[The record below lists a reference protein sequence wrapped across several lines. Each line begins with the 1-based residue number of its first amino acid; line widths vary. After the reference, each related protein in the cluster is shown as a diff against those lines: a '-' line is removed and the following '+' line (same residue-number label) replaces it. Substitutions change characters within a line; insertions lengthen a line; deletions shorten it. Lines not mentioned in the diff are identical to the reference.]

1 MIYWIVAESTLII
14 STYRGKLTWAK
25 APAEALVK
33 DVRVIVIRRVGEGDA
48 NALVEFYNGLSP
60 RSIRTFRP
68 LGKTTT
74 RDVCQDI
81 VQDNV
86 LDVEK
91 CDFVVVDED
100 RIIGWSFV
108 WGLASEEPTLGLC
121 VADAHQGQG
130 LGRTLLDRA
139 LVAAR
144 ERELARVHL
153 TVVKDNSVALRLY
166 ESRGFVRCGE
176 FVGSD
181 GLDYYRMQV
190 DIIPSHGT
198 YQDENAAHRA

>member
-1 MIYWIVAESTLII
+1 MIVT
-14 STYRGKLTWAK
+14 
-25 APAEALVK
+25 
-33 DVRVIVIRRVGEGDA
+33 RRVDAGDA
-48 NALVEFYNGLSP
+48 NALAAFYNGLSP

-74 RDVCQDI
+74 LDVCQDI

-86 LDVEK
+86 LDAEK

-108 WGLASEEPTLGLC
+108 WGVASEEPTLGLC
-121 VADAHQGQG
+121 VADTHQGRG
-130 LGRTLLDRA
+130 LGSALLDRA
-139 LVAAR
+139 LAAAR
-144 ERELARVHL
+144 ERGLVRVHL
-153 TVVKDNSVALRLY
+153 TVVQDNSIALRLY

-181 GLDYYRMQV
+181 GLDYYRMRVQLS
-190 DIIPSHGT
+190 P
-198 YQDENAAHRA
+198 A

>member
-1 MIYWIVAESTLII
+1 M
-14 STYRGKLTWAK
+14 
-25 APAEALVK
+25 
-33 DVRVIVIRRVGEGDA
+33 IVIRRVGEGDA

-108 WGLASEEPTLGLC
+108 WGVASEEPTLGLC
-121 VADAHQGQG
+121 VADTHQGRG
-130 LGRTLLDRA
+130 LGSALLDRA
-139 LVAAR
+139 LAAAR
-144 ERELARVHL
+144 ERGLVRVHL
-153 TVVKDNSVALRLY
+153 TVVQDNSIALRLY

-181 GLDYYRMQV
+181 GLDYYRMRVQLS
-190 DIIPSHGT
+190 P
-198 YQDENAAHRA
+198 A

>member
-1 MIYWIVAESTLII
+1 MLQDPLYVPGDRLAES
-14 STYRGKLTWAK
+14 R
-25 APAEALVK
+25 VK
-33 DVRVIVIRRVGEGDA
+33 DARVIDIRRVDTGDA
-48 NALVEFYNGLSP
+48 SALVAFYNGLSP
-60 RSIRTFRP
+60 CSIRTFRP

-86 LDVEK
+86 LDVVK
-91 CDFVVVDED
+91 CDFVAVDED

-108 WGLASEEPTLGLC
+108 WELASEEPTLGLC
-121 VADAHQGQG
+121 VTDAYHGRG
-130 LGRTLLDRA
+130 LGSALLDRA
-139 LVAAR
+139 LAAAR
-144 ERELARVHL
+144 ERGLARVHL
-153 TVVKDNSVALRLY
+153 TVVQDNLVALGLY

-190 DIIPSHGT
+190 QLSPL
-198 YQDENAAHRA
+198 